1 MVTEFVS
8 SDGVAISLADGEA
21 GDIRG
26 LVRLCLRSA
35 GLRRGATWR
44 QSFLNPAAGACCSR
58 APVPRGSSAVHTGG
72 GSNTD
77 GLTVFNKMFFYFPV
91 SCAIIFQQTDRRM
104 CAERK

>member
-35 GLRRGATWR
+35 GLRPWGDMEAELFE
-44 QSFLNPAAGACCSR
+44 SGSGCLLLASPFPAAAARYIPAAYQTLMLSLTKCSFIFLC
-58 APVPRGSSAVHTGG
+58 PV
-72 GSNTD
+72 
-77 GLTVFNKMFFYFPV
+77 L
-91 SCAIIFQQTDRRM
+91 
-104 CAERK
+104 